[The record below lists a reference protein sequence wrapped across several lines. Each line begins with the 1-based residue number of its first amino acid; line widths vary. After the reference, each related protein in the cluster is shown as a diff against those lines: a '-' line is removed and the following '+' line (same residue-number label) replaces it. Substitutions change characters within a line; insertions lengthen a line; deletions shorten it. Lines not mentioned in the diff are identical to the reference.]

1 MSSHYSVT
9 EPVKTVFTTEPGL
22 VPATTVKYATLAL
35 PRLALPARILSD
47 LSRARALAAAWV
59 GASTLVVMAEGGPT
73 VSLRLAPADV
83 EAWRATHPDLL
94 RLAFGAEQFLLD
106 APPLPPGA

>member
-9 EPVKTVFTTEPGL
+9 EPVRTVFSTEPGL
-22 VPATTVKYATLAL
+22 VAGTTVKYATLTL

-47 LSRARALAAAWV
+47 LSRAKALAAAWV
-59 GASTLVVMAEGGPT
+59 GMNTLVVLADSGPA

-83 EAWRATHPDLL
+83 EAWRATHPDLI

-106 APPLPPGA
+106 APPPPPGA